1 MLKKTKH
8 IDVVIVLGTSHRMG
22 RFRNAKYRSQRNLKS
37 LAFDLDEKSVI
48 PMRH

>member
-1 MLKKTKH
+1 MKKTTH